1 MQKILRIFIL
11 VILLIIPLS
20 TQAFAATTTD
30 INYLIENA
38 KALDGKE
45 VTVQGEA
52 VGEVMQR
59 GDYSWVNINDTT
71 NAMGI
76 WMKTSDALKVTRYG
90 DYKNTGDTITVT
102 GTFHRACAE
111 HGGEADIHSETMSIT
126 QPGHPVAEQI
136 PFVKVIAAVILL
148 LILVGSSFAAF
159 HYKKQKSPADE

>member
-1 MQKILRIFIL
+1 MQKILKIFIL

-20 TQAFAATTTD
+20 AQAYAATTTN

-38 KALDGKE
+38 KALDGKQ

-52 VGEVMQR
+52 IGEVMQR

-76 WMKTSDALKVTRYG
+76 WMKTTDALKVTRYG
-90 DYKNTGDTITVT
+90 DYKNTGDTIIVT

-126 QPGHPVAEQI
+126 QSGHAVAEQI
-136 PFVKVIAAVILL
+136 PFGKVLAAGILHL
-148 LILVGSSFAAF
+148 VLIVSGFIAF
-159 HYKKQKSPADE
+159 HYRNRKSSSDG